1 MEKKEEEGVVVVD
14 SEEIRRCIEE
24 VMEDKAEEFRGN
36 ATRWKD
42 LAAEAVREGGS
53 SFNHL
58 KAFVD
63 EHM

>member
-1 MEKKEEEGVVVVD
+1 VVD